1 MGAVLEIIW
10 GAWVRRAS
18 RLCCREGTVPAKSA
32 VGWEKPRES
41 NGIRAIVYQ
50 NAGCPRAKG
59 KVVSAQSDCFG
70 AWRRVRFVL

>member
-1 MGAVLEIIW
+1 MGAVLVMIW
-10 GAWVRRAS
+10 GAWGWLAS
-18 RLCCREGTVPAKSA
+18 RLCCREGTVPVKSA

-70 AWRRVRFVL
+70 PRSWVRFVL